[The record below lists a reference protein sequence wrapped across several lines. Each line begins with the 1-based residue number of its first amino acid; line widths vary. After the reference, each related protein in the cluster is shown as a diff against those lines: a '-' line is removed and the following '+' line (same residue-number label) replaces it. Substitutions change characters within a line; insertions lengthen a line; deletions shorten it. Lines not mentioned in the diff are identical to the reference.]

1 VSRITRRGVLTAG
14 VAAAGATVVGV
25 PIARRLSQPSA
36 RVATLAIPTY
46 GTDLAE
52 RLLAGLREFPD
63 TVRRV
68 RGARVVLKPN
78 LVEWNPARPINTDP
92 RFVGAVADAFRRLDA
107 SEVVVAEGPGHRRD
121 TELVLEQ
128 SGLDAVLRRARI
140 PFVDLNVD
148 GVRRRQLPRDR
159 SGLGALELAATA
171 VGADLLV
178 SLPKLKTHHWAG
190 VTLSCKNLFG
200 LVPGSVYGWPKNPLH
215 WAGID
220 NCIADLWDAVQPDF
234 AIVDGIVGMD
244 GDGPIMG
251 DPVQAGL
258 VVMGDQCPAVDAT
271 AARLMG
277 LDPHRIRH
285 LWLASWSGGTLSEGR
300 IDVIGDPV
308 RAHDFRL
315 LPQWEGLRLE
325 SA

>member
-1 VSRITRRGVLTAG
+1 MSGPSRRGLLTAG
-14 VAAAGATVVGV
+14 IVGSGAIVVGT
-25 PIARRLSQPSA
+25 PLARRWAQPRA
-36 RVATLAIPTY
+36 RVATLALQDYDST
-46 GTDLAE
+46 LSE
-52 RLLAGLREFPD
+52 RILEGIREFPE
-63 TVRRV
+63 TVVRA

-92 RFVGAVADAFRRLDA
+92 RFVGAVAEAFRRLDA

-128 SGLDAVLRRARI
+128 SGLDQVLSRARM

-148 GVRRRQLPRDR
+148 RVSRRVLPRDR
-159 SGLGALELAATA
+159 SGLGQLDLAATA

-190 VTLSCKNLFG
+190 VTLSMKNLFG
-200 LVPGSVYGWPKNPLH
+200 LVPGSVYGFPKNPLH
-215 WAGID
+215 FAGID
-220 NCIADLWDAVQPDF
+220 NCIADIWDAVRPDF
-234 AIVDGIVGMD
+234 AIVDGIVGME

-251 DPVQAGL
+251 DPVAAGV

-277 LDPHRIRH
+277 IDAHQIRH
-285 LWLASWSGGTLSEGR
+285 LWLASWSGGTLSQDR
-300 IDVIGDPV
+300 IDVFGDPV
-308 RAHDFRL
+308 NRRDFRL
-315 LPQWEGLRLE
+315 LPAWDGLRQE
-325 SA
+325 TA